1 MRRLV
6 QLLISDRLVMAVIL
20 LNTTALIG
28 YEMAPQGAG
37 TRSVWFW
44 LDYACVVF
52 FLLEAW
58 LKIGHLGWR
67 GYWGSSW
74 NRFDL
79 AVVLVSLP
87 VLLSPVMPLHDF
99 AFVLVLRLGRLFR
112 LFRVLRFIP
121 NLDHLVLGIRRA
133 LKASVGVF
141 LALLLANLIL
151 AMGATL
157 LFRDLDPERF
167 GDPLRSSYSIFQVFT
182 VEGWHEIPEELGE
195 RAAADGRVE
204 NPRTMAIGARL
215 FFSLAVVVGGIL
227 GLSLANAVFVDQM
240 MMDNTEPLE
249 ERVEALAEE
258 IRLLRAELHDASRDR
273 HLAGSNPP
281 GGDPGSR

>member
-20 LNTTALIG
+20 LNTIALIG
-28 YEMAPQGAG
+28 YEMAPRGAG
-37 TRSVWFW
+37 VRPIWFW
-44 LDYACVVF
+44 VDYACVGF

-58 LKIGHLGWR
+58 LKIDQLGWR
-67 GYWGSSW
+67 GYWSSSW

-79 AVVLVSLP
+79 AVVLFSLP

-112 LFRVLRFIP
+112 LFRALRFIP
-121 NLDHLVLGIRRA
+121 NLDHLALGIRRA
-133 LKASVGVF
+133 LQASVGVF

-151 AMGATL
+151 AMAATL

-167 GDPLRSSYSIFQVFT
+167 GDPLRSSYSMFQVFT
-182 VEGWHEIPEELGE
+182 VEGWYEIPAELSE

-204 NPRTMAIGARL
+204 NPRTMAVGARL

-258 IRLLRAELHDASRDR
+258 IRRLRAELQSASRDPDR
-273 HLAGSNPP
+273 AGGNPP
-281 GGDPGSR
+281 GPDPGSR